1 MPPDIPETPHTRIM
15 MTTQHPDT
23 LHVKKDENESTSKR
37 GEDDHDV
44 VVGDLS
50 EVRKKYLLAI
60 P

>member
-1 MPPDIPETPHTRIM
+1 M